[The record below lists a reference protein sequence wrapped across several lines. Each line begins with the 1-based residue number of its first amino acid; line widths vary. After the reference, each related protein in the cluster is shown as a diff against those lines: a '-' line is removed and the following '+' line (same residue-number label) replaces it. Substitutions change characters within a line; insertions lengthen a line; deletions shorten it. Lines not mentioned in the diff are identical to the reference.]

1 MDGIDNLEKKD
12 GKADGRRPK
21 VSVLVPVYNV
31 EKYVG
36 MCLDSLLCQTL
47 KDMEIIC
54 IDDGSTD
61 NSSAILAEYAKR
73 DSRIIIITKE
83 NTGYGASMNLGLSRA
98 KGEYIGIVESD
109 DYALPE
115 MFEQLY
121 IKAQENE
128 LEVVK
133 TNYYE
138 VFPGIGMQNFIGNL
152 DGLPYEKTINP
163 LEEMEIFYRAP
174 SIWSG
179 LYKRSFLEK
188 NEILFHETPGASY
201 QDISFAFFVMYF
213 ARRVMFLK
221 EAYLCYRCDNEA
233 SSMKSRGKVF
243 CVCEEMEWI
252 EERIGKQDQ
261 RLQCFV
267 QTLKFDK
274 YIYNYNRIDSMYQYA
289 FLLKMQNAFE
299 EANQNG
305 FLDRVYWDQSKWKIM
320 EEIRMMPEH
329 YFERSNKD
337 YINRYHLSP
346 YTLNHSIYVKGL
358 LEEMNCYAKIVIY
371 GAGTYGKKALDML
384 RGWIRVYAFAVTDK
398 EGNPEEIDSIRVY
411 KIDALL
417 PWQNEVLVVVA
428 VDIKKQTEIV
438 KGLWDLGFRKIVTL
452 DMEM

>member
-138 VFPGIGMQNFIGNL
+138 VFPGIGMQNFIG
-152 DGLPYEKTINP
+152 I
-163 LEEMEIFYRAP
+163 
-174 SIWSG
+174 
-179 LYKRSFLEK
+179 
-188 NEILFHETPGASY
+188 
-201 QDISFAFFVMYF
+201 
-213 ARRVMFLK
+213 
-221 EAYLCYRCDNEA
+221 
-233 SSMKSRGKVF
+233 
-243 CVCEEMEWI
+243 
-252 EERIGKQDQ
+252 
-261 RLQCFV
+261 
-267 QTLKFDK
+267 
-274 YIYNYNRIDSMYQYA
+274 
-289 FLLKMQNAFE
+289 
-299 EANQNG
+299 
-305 FLDRVYWDQSKWKIM
+305 
-320 EEIRMMPEH
+320 
-329 YFERSNKD
+329 
-337 YINRYHLSP
+337 
-346 YTLNHSIYVKGL
+346 
-358 LEEMNCYAKIVIY
+358 
-371 GAGTYGKKALDML
+371 
-384 RGWIRVYAFAVTDK
+384 
-398 EGNPEEIDSIRVY
+398 
-411 KIDALL
+411 
-417 PWQNEVLVVVA
+417 
-428 VDIKKQTEIV
+428 
-438 KGLWDLGFRKIVTL
+438 
-452 DMEM
+452 

>member
-152 DGLPYEKTINP
+152 DGLPYGKTINP

-188 NEILFHETPGASY
+188 NEILLS
-201 QDISFAFFVMYF
+201 
-213 ARRVMFLK
+213 
-221 EAYLCYRCDNEA
+221 EA
-233 SSMKSRGKVF
+233 
-243 CVCEEMEWI
+243 
-252 EERIGKQDQ
+252 
-261 RLQCFV
+261 
-267 QTLKFDK
+267 
-274 YIYNYNRIDSMYQYA
+274 
-289 FLLKMQNAFE
+289 
-299 EANQNG
+299 
-305 FLDRVYWDQSKWKIM
+305 
-320 EEIRMMPEH
+320 
-329 YFERSNKD
+329 
-337 YINRYHLSP
+337 
-346 YTLNHSIYVKGL
+346 
-358 LEEMNCYAKIVIY
+358 
-371 GAGTYGKKALDML
+371 ML
-384 RGWIRVYAFAVTDK
+384 
-398 EGNPEEIDSIRVY
+398 
-411 KIDALL
+411 
-417 PWQNEVLVVVA
+417 
-428 VDIKKQTEIV
+428 
-438 KGLWDLGFRKIVTL
+438 
-452 DMEM
+452 